1 MSGITHGVADDDG
14 APENRPQK
22 RPSKRPAPA
31 WKLSEGLVSA
41 LPVITLLVLGFFGPM
56 VLVLVYS
63 FMPRGSFTIRKA
75 PSIQNYVDIVE
86 QNFYISFGWSLFL
99 AAITVVIL
107 LVICYPLAL
116 ALIRVSGRRANL
128 LTLLIVAPLF
138 VAENIR
144 LQGWVLFFD
153 KGGFLDGSVTA
164 LFGLGTGSLVNNVPS
179 VIFGIVYI
187 YLPFMLF
194 PIMLGLANVPK
205 EARESAYDLGASRWR
220 VFRDIDLPLAM
231 PGIMIGGL
239 LCFVISLGAF
249 SEAKFLGKGVIVTIA
264 QDIESAFTFGQNWP
278 RGSALS
284 VLLIVLAGCA
294 VFLAM
299 RRINLERMLARR

>member
-1 MSGITHGVADDDG
+1 MTDLTNTI
-14 APENRPQK
+14 PEQSIAK
-22 RPSKRPAPA
+22 TAAAPA
-31 WKLSEGLVSA
+31 GGFRISEGLVSA
-41 LPVITLLVLGFFGPM
+41 LPIICLLLVGFFGPM
-56 VLVLVYS
+56 ALVLIYS
-63 FMPRGSFTIRKA
+63 FMPRGSFSIGHA
-75 PSIQNYVDIVE
+75 PTMENYVDIIE
-86 QNFYISFGWSLFL
+86 QKFYLSFGWSLFL
-99 AAITVVIL
+99 ALVSVIIL
-107 LVICYPLAL
+107 LLVCYPLAT
-116 ALIRVSGRRANL
+116 ALKRVSSQRANL

-153 KGGFLDGSVTA
+153 KGGFLDGSLNA
-164 LFGLGTGSLVNNVPS
+164 LIGIGPGSLVNNVPAI
-179 VIFGIVYI
+179 VFGIVYV

-194 PIMLGLANVPK
+194 PILLGLANVPK
-205 EARESAYDLGASRWR
+205 DAREAAFDLGASRWR
-220 VFRDIDLPLAM
+220 LFRDIELPLAM
-231 PGIMIGGL
+231 PGILIGSL

-284 VLLIVLAGCA
+284 VLLIILAGAA

-299 RRINLERMLARR
+299 RHVNLERMLGRR

>member
-1 MSGITHGVADDDG
+1 MTDLTDTLPDQEVV
-14 APENRPQK
+14 K
-22 RPSKRPAPA
+22 PATEPA
-31 WKLSEGLVSA
+31 KGFSLSEGVVSA
-41 LPVITLLVLGFFGPM
+41 LPIILLLLAGFFGPM

-63 FMPRGSFTIRKA
+63 FMPRGSFSLGYA
-75 PSIQNYVDIVE
+75 PTMENYIDIVE
-86 QNFYISFGWSLFL
+86 QKFYLSFGWSLFL
-99 AAITVVIL
+99 ALVSVIIL
-107 LVICYPLAL
+107 LLVCYPLAT
-116 ALIRVSGRRANL
+116 ALKRVSSRRANL

-153 KGGFLDGSVTA
+153 KGGFLDGSLNA
-164 LFGLGTGSLVNNVPS
+164 LIGMGPGSLVNNVPAI
-179 VIFGIVYI
+179 VFGIVYV

-194 PIMLGLANVPK
+194 PILLGLANVPND
-205 EARESAYDLGASRWR
+205 AREAAFDLGASRWR
-220 VFRDIDLPLAM
+220 LFRDIELPLAM
-231 PGIMIGGL
+231 PGILIGSL

-284 VLLIVLAGCA
+284 VLLIILAGAA

-299 RRINLERMLARR
+299 RHVNLERMLGRR

>member
-14 APENRPQK
+14 APEN

-194 PIMLGLANVPK
+194 PILLGLANVPK
-205 EARESAYDLGASRWR
+205 HAQEAAYDLGASRWR